1 MNKWKI
7 KKKAEEN
14 NDQSVIM
21 LNDDDIIAI
30 GSFTENANGL
40 AYDITRIP
48 NVNSDLLQDSNKIEQ
63 YQYQHILEIFDNT
76 KIKYS
81 DDYLNM
87 TDNIQYWFYYG
98 IVDLEQVKEKIEVI
112 KSDLQKYNKAINN
125 IIDEIDNN
133 YPQVVNKL
141 YQNKILYNKF
151 VNDLEFAINIK
162 SI

>member
-1 MNKWKI
+1 
-7 KKKAEEN
+7 
-14 NDQSVIM
+14 
-21 LNDDDIIAI
+21 
-30 GSFTENANGL
+30 
-40 AYDITRIP
+40 
-48 NVNSDLLQDSNKIEQ
+48 
-63 YQYQHILEIFDNT
+63 
-76 KIKYS
+76 
-81 DDYLNM
+81 M
-87 TDNIQYWFYYG
+87 TDNIQYWFHYG
-98 IVDLEQVKEKIEVI
+98 IVDLEQIKEKIEVI

>member
-1 MNKWKI
+1 MAKWTI
-7 KKKAEEN
+7 KKAEEN

-21 LNDDDIIAI
+21 LNDNDIIAI

-40 AYDITRIP
+40 AYDITHIP

-81 DDYLNM
+81 DNYLNM
-87 TDNIQYWFYYG
+87 TDNIQYWFHYG
-98 IVDLEQVKEKIEVI
+98 IVDLEQIKEKIEVI